1 MYFQI
6 IAMSARVMT
15 VRVAIVRLIK
25 NGDILIADRIGVH

>member
-1 MYFQI
+1 MNSRI
-6 IAMSARVMT
+6 IAMNARVTM